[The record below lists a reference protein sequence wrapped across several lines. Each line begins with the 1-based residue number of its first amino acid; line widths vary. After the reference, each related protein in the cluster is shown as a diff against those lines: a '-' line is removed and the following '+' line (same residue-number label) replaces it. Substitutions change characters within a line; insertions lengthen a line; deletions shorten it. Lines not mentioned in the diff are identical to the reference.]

1 MCIYFFPGTINIYMN
16 DEHICLAVKEIIY
29 FPSQYLIKSVSNRV
43 RVNQSLGA
51 TTCLRGI
58 HGKVKKGNLI
68 SSHIW
73 TQGSQKGEAPEGF
86 WEFQWELQNLC
97 FCF

>member
-1 MCIYFFPGTINIYMN
+1 MN